1 MKLVEEAQRYLA
13 VVAFFRAQGCDPHWE
28 REGAPPPVLRAPKT
42 GNHPLHD
49 KRKGPEMSSRRRTIK
64 VPKR

>member
-28 REGAPPPVLRAPKT
+28 REGAPPPVLSAPKT

-49 KRKGPEMSSRRRTIK
+49 KPRGA
-64 VPKR
+64 